1 MITDCTYGGFSID
14 QSRRVRILSCRIED
28 NQGFHLLTAWNSS
41 DLLFRDC
48 RIQRN
53 RFTEST
59 LSDNTMFWVYR
70 VTGVR
75 VERCVFGPSQAD
87 YLVSDLGPVLFEDCE
102 FAENTWRRAKYVPY
116 QPPPP
121 ADYRGH

>member
-1 MITDCTYGGFSID
+1 LT
-14 QSRRVRILSCRIED
+14 CRIED

-41 DLLFRDC
+41 DLLFRNC

-70 VTGVR
+70 VTEVR
-75 VERCVFGPSQAD
+75 VERCVFGPS
-87 YLVSDLGPVLFEDCE
+87 
-102 FAENTWRRAKYVPY
+102 
-116 QPPPP
+116 
-121 ADYRGH
+121 